1 MEHFI
6 NKLPEQ
12 ATKSALEEVCK
23 EMESGKRKLESEV
36 SDLREI
42 VSDMNERLR
51 DCERY
56 LSKDCVIIK
65 NPPFDARQGDFFD
78 ELRNFFERYLEIK
91 GIEKDQLKAYHI
103 MPGTEKLPHNFMPSV
118 IVKFVHFD
126 NKHKVYMARR
136 LIAKTSNPLNGK
148 KIYINERL
156 PPLEARLRDEVSKMG
171 YLTSSNNCV
180 VSIKFAKH
188 DGRTGYA
195 PIKHI
200 DDCEKVRGAIK
211 VNPWQKSK
219 QNNGNRNVS
228 QLNDSERIQRLYAS
242 LSPAQKKERVNF
254 ERENKC

>member
-1 MEHFI
+1 
-6 NKLPEQ
+6 
-12 ATKSALEEVCK
+12 
-23 EMESGKRKLESEV
+23 
-36 SDLREI
+36 
-42 VSDMNERLR
+42 
-51 DCERY
+51 
-56 LSKDCVIIK
+56 
-65 NPPFDARQGDFFD
+65 
-78 ELRNFFERYLEIK
+78 
-91 GIEKDQLKAYHI
+91 
-103 MPGTEKLPHNFMPSV
+103 MPGTEKLPHNLMPSV

-200 DDCEKVRGAIK
+200 NDCEKVRGAIK
-211 VNPWQKSK
+211 LTHGKNL
-219 QNNGNRNVS
+219 NRTIESVTYRRLMIANEFNDCMRVYH
-228 QLNDSERIQRLYAS
+228 QLKRKNE
-242 LSPAQKKERVNF
+242 
-254 ERENKC
+254 